1 MDKTAKRIGIADS
14 FLAEVEGSLKV
25 TVHYFAVRH
34 ATIYGTPIVSIQ
46 VDMSSALTVARV
58 ETTKQKPSTRL
69 GWQVMTE
76 ETELL
81 KQILEELKAIS
92 QEIRQANHDI
102 VNAVYTI
109 S

>member
-1 MDKTAKRIGIADS
+1 
-14 FLAEVEGSLKV
+14 
-25 TVHYFAVRH
+25 
-34 ATIYGTPIVSIQ
+34 
-46 VDMSSALTVARV
+46 
-58 ETTKQKPSTRL
+58 
-69 GWQVMTE
+69 MTE